1 MVSIRKG
8 IGISIPKIHI
18 APCSQIRDGNARQ
31 PAASIK
37 RVVTDGSD
45 GVSDG
50 DAIQLGQTICK
61 IRRNPL
67 YTVPDIDG
75 CDVKVIKRPIR

>member
-50 DAIQLGQTICK
+50 DTGEPAASTK
-61 IRRNPL
+61 RVVTDRS
-67 YTVPDIDG
+67 DG
-75 CDVKVIKRPIR
+75 VGNVDTG